1 MLFKI
6 ALKNLLG
13 ARLRTFL
20 NVLVTAFSFF
30 LILFVS
36 GMYNGMLEHAKQVTM
51 DTEIAGGAY
60 WHPEYDPLDPMTFED
75 AHSVLPG
82 DLQSLVDQKKA
93 FPVLV
98 SQASIYPGG
107 RIMPVIMKGI
117 PPGQNI
123 VNMPT
128 DALAGRD
135 DIAIPVLI
143 GKGMARDAKLEV
155 GDAFTIRWLDADL
168 TYDADE
174 GTVVNI
180 MDTENFKLD
189 MGHIWIPLEKAQTML
204 AMEGKATYVTY
215 EKELQPVNNLL
226 FYGDEQIS
234 GSDSTNFG
242 NWTAYGIS
250 GGNVSVASQK
260 FQVVTETDEA
270 NEGASLAIKYIGG
283 TDAITAGRTYRV
295 AAKLANTGGA
305 ITPAIKFS
313 LGGTHVSVK
322 ATDSSEPQNGT
333 INTTEQEYYAD
344 ITTINNTGAL
354 IFFNPSSAS
363 STTFTLDDI
372 SIKEKGVWIP
382 RDINYLVQDM
392 EAIIAADKPGAQIMY
407 MILLALAAMGIFNAQ
422 VLSIFRRGR
431 EIGTLMA
438 IGMTRPRVVGL
449 FTLEGGLN
457 AVLAAVATLI
467 FFGPVLWYFGVYG
480 IPMPID
486 YTEMGMIMARR
497 LIPIYTIGLV
507 VSTTILVS
515 IIVLI
520 VSYIPSRRIA
530 RMKPTDALRGKAVA

>member
-36 GMYNGMLEHAKQVTM
+36 AMYDGMLQHAKQVTM

-60 WHPEYDPLDPMTFED
+60 WHPKYDPLDPMTFED
-75 AHSVLPG
+75 AHSDLPV
-82 DLQSLVDQKKA
+82 DVQSLVDQKKA

-98 SQASIYPGG
+98 SQTSIYPGG
-107 RIMPVIMKGI
+107 RIMPAIMKGI
-117 PPGQNI
+117 PPDQNI

-128 DALAGRD
+128 DVLSGHD

-143 GKGMARDAKLEV
+143 GKGMASNTKLNV
-155 GDAFTIRWLDADL
+155 GDSFTIRWLDADL

-174 GTVVNI
+174 GIVVHI

-189 MGHIWIPLEKAQTML
+189 MGHIWIPLSKAQTML
-204 AMEGKATYVTY
+204 AMEGEATYVTY
-215 EKELQPVNNLL
+215 EKDLPTVQDK
-226 FYGDEQIS
+226 GGWIS
-234 GSDSTNFG
+234 
-242 NWTAYGIS
+242 
-250 GGNVSVASQK
+250 
-260 FQVVTETDEA
+260 
-270 NEGASLAIKYIGG
+270 
-283 TDAITAGRTYRV
+283 
-295 AAKLANTGGA
+295 
-305 ITPAIKFS
+305 
-313 LGGTHVSVK
+313 
-322 ATDSSEPQNGT
+322 
-333 INTTEQEYYAD
+333 
-344 ITTINNTGAL
+344 
-354 IFFNPSSAS
+354 
-363 STTFTLDDI
+363 
-372 SIKEKGVWIP
+372 

-392 EAIIAADKPGAQIMY
+392 EAIIEADKPGAQIMY

-467 FFGPVLWYFGVYG
+467 FFGPVLWYFGEYG
-480 IPMPID
+480 IPLPID
-486 YTEMGMIMARR
+486 YTEMGLIMAKR
-497 LIPIYTIGLV
+497 LIPVYTIGLV

>member
-36 GMYNGMLEHAKQVTM
+36 AMYDGMLQHAKQVTM

-75 AHSVLPG
+75 AHSALPE
-82 DLQSLVDQKKA
+82 DIQSLVDQKKA

-107 RIMPVIMKGI
+107 RIMPAIMKGI

-128 DALAGRD
+128 DALAGHD

-143 GKGMARDAKLEV
+143 GKGMASDTKLEV
-155 GDAFTIRWLDADL
+155 GDDFTISWQDADL
-168 TYDADE
+168 TFDAKP
-174 GTVVNI
+174 GTVVHI

-189 MGHIWIPLEKAQTML
+189 MGHIWIPLNKAQTML
-204 AMEGKATYVTY
+204 AMEEEEEATYVTY
-215 EKELQPVNNLL
+215 EKGVPPVQDK
-226 FYGDEQIS
+226 GDWIS
-234 GSDSTNFG
+234 
-242 NWTAYGIS
+242 
-250 GGNVSVASQK
+250 
-260 FQVVTETDEA
+260 
-270 NEGASLAIKYIGG
+270 
-283 TDAITAGRTYRV
+283 
-295 AAKLANTGGA
+295 
-305 ITPAIKFS
+305 
-313 LGGTHVSVK
+313 
-322 ATDSSEPQNGT
+322 
-333 INTTEQEYYAD
+333 
-344 ITTINNTGAL
+344 
-354 IFFNPSSAS
+354 
-363 STTFTLDDI
+363 
-372 SIKEKGVWIP
+372 

-392 EAIIAADKPGAQIMY
+392 EAIIEADKPGAQVMY
-407 MILLALAAMGIFNAQ
+407 IILLALAAMGIFNAQ
-422 VLSIFRRGR
+422 VLSIFRRGN

-438 IGMTRPRVVGL
+438 LGMTRSRVVKL

-457 AVLAAVATLI
+457 AVLAAVGTLI
-467 FFGPVLWYFGVYG
+467 FFGPILWYFGVYG

-497 LIPIYTIGLV
+497 LVPVYTMGLV

-520 VSYIPSRRIA
+520 VSYLPSRRIA

>member
-1 MLFKI
+1 MLLKI

-20 NVLVTAFSFF
+20 NVLVTAFSFY
-30 LILFVS
+30 LILFTS
-36 GMYNGMLEHAKQVTM
+36 AMYDGMLQHAKQVTM

-75 AHSVLPG
+75 AHSVPPSAIQALI
-82 DLQSLVDQKKA
+82 DENKA

-107 RIMPVIMKGI
+107 RIMPTIMKGI
-117 PPGQNI
+117 PPAQRI

-128 DALAGRD
+128 DALLGHE

-143 GKGMARDAKLEV
+143 GKGMASESKLEV
-155 GDAFTIRWLDADL
+155 GDAFTIRWLDTDL

-174 GTVVNI
+174 GTVVHI

-189 MGHIWIPLEKAQTML
+189 MGHIWIPLNKVQSML
-204 AMEGKATYVTY
+204 AMEGEATYVTY
-215 EKELQPVNNLL
+215 GKGLQPVQDK
-226 FYGDEQIS
+226 GD
-234 GSDSTNFG
+234 
-242 NWTAYGIS
+242 
-250 GGNVSVASQK
+250 
-260 FQVVTETDEA
+260 
-270 NEGASLAIKYIGG
+270 
-283 TDAITAGRTYRV
+283 
-295 AAKLANTGGA
+295 
-305 ITPAIKFS
+305 
-313 LGGTHVSVK
+313 
-322 ATDSSEPQNGT
+322 
-333 INTTEQEYYAD
+333 
-344 ITTINNTGAL
+344 
-354 IFFNPSSAS
+354 
-363 STTFTLDDI
+363 
-372 SIKEKGVWIP
+372 WIP

-392 EAIIAADKPGAQIMY
+392 EAIIEADKPGAQILY
-407 MILLALAAMGIFNAQ
+407 LILLAMAAMGIFNAQ

-457 AVLAAVATLI
+457 AVLSAAVTLI
-467 FFGPVLWYFGVYG
+467 VFGPILWYFGAYG
-480 IPMPID
+480 IPLPID
-486 YTEMGMIMARR
+486 YSEMGLIIAKR
-497 LIPIYTIGLV
+497 LIPVYTIGLV

-530 RMKPTDALRGKAVA
+530 KMKPTDALRGKVMA